1 MSRTNGSLA
10 ANRIGAALLLDVMP
24 GDELDIE
31 VWAYNE
37 GGISTG
43 TSRIS
48 STTLVTALVSAFV
61 PGGSGTDLYTQTNS
75 VFTGVSSYL
84 TGGGSSGTTTPFA
97 FLNYIVFDNNFNRVA
112 SGHQRVSS
120 VLNAKHLLTL
130 NNVNITQKGYVY
142 IWVSNESNQNHNTY
156 FDDLKVTHTKGPVL
170 QEDHYYPFGA
180 NISALSSTAPLS
192 KPNNFKYNGKEL
204 NEEFDL
210 NWYSYGAREY
220 DPQIGRFFT
229 QDRFAEKYSSV
240 SPYHY
245 ASNDPIRNVDYNGD
259 STIRIGWNN
268 WVNKFNQNFQSGL
281 QARIN
286 DPSML
291 LQDAGNIA
299 GNIMQTLS
307 DVTGISNLVGNRNMT
322 AEALEEGVKTL
333 LEVPNM
339 TKEEIGGTLAA
350 STLLLV
356 ETIVEKK
363 LPLGK
368 TRLGP
373 NDPPERIQGPWTQGD
388 LNRAANGQGPVDLM
402 PTTNKAGRSM
412 PLELH
417 HADNMPGSAIHEVGP
432 VHPRFIWHQSNNQGV
447 TPLMR
452 LQDSRLHW
460 QLRGQEMGN
469 APPKKQD

>member
-1 MSRTNGSLA
+1 
-10 ANRIGAALLLDVMP
+10 
-24 GDELDIE
+24 
-31 VWAYNE
+31 
-37 GGISTG
+37 
-43 TSRIS
+43 
-48 STTLVTALVSAFV
+48 
-61 PGGSGTDLYTQTNS
+61 
-75 VFTGVSSYL
+75 
-84 TGGGSSGTTTPFA
+84 
-97 FLNYIVFDNNFNRVA
+97 
-112 SGHQRVSS
+112 
-120 VLNAKHLLTL
+120 
-130 NNVNITQKGYVY
+130 
-142 IWVSNESNQNHNTY
+142 
-156 FDDLKVTHTKGPVL
+156 
-170 QEDHYYPFGA
+170 
-180 NISALSSTAPLS
+180 
-192 KPNNFKYNGKEL
+192 
-204 NEEFDL
+204 
-210 NWYSYGAREY
+210 
-220 DPQIGRFFT
+220 
-229 QDRFAEKYSSV
+229 
-240 SPYHY
+240 PYHY